1 MKRLFPVMI
10 IMILSL
16 NCERDQPIENIYGT
30 WVVVSY
36 EDYVNNSV
44 IEKND
49 VDSWNGMDIIL
60 KFMSDSLCGRNTTNS
75 VFAHY
80 TLSDST
86 IHVIS
91 YGGTKM
97 GQPEWGNMF
106 SDVVYGLETYKINEN
121 RLSFY
126 YNNNKNSVTLKP
138 KKSPINLC
146 HF

>member
-1 MKRLFPVMI
+1 MLLLI
-10 IMILSL
+10 S
-16 NCERDQPIENIYGT
+16 CERDQPIENIYGT

-49 VDSWNGMDIIL
+49 VDSWNGMDITL
-60 KFMSDSLCGRNTTNS
+60 KFMNDSLCGRNTTNS
-75 VFAHY
+75 VFAQY

-91 YGGTKM
+91 YGGTM
-97 GQPEWGNMF
+97 VGQPEWGNMF
-106 SDVVYGLETYKINEN
+106 SDVVYELETYKINEN

-126 YNNNKNSVTLKP
+126 YNNNKNSVTLKS
-138 KKSPINLC
+138 KKSSINLC